1 MRDGSHVMYVVC
13 IGVCRIERNVCSLFV
28 IHVSRNIV
36 IVDKKVVMFRG
47 NVKKS
52 RYVRC
57 ICVIG
62 MVSHN
67 EIKVYVERKMCMNK
81 IIEFKLRSLVVN
93 GFVL

>member
-13 IGVCRIERNVCSLFV
+13 IGVCRSEQNVLSLFV
-28 IHVSRNIV
+28 IHVSRSIV

-47 NVKKS
+47 NVNKS
-52 RYVRC
+52 KYVRY

-67 EIKVYVERKMCMNK
+67 EIKVYVERKICMNK
-81 IIEFKLRSLVVN
+81 IIEFKLRSVVVN